1 MLGSKQGFAGILLST
16 LVFAASASAQGTT
29 APAPAAKP
37 AKAVTTAAKPAT
49 PAKMPSISAT
59 VKPVSATPAK
69 ADAAGAKAKGS
80 APMKAAATGPRSI
93 VGEVIDPACWIINGV
108 SGKGHAECAASCA
121 KAGQTLAILEKKT
134 NKVYI
139 LAASKPGED
148 PNKGVV
154 DFVGQPVVVKGRV
167 FARGG
172 ALGIQVT
179 SIEAFNAKLAAE
191 TP

>member
-37 AKAVTTAAKPAT
+37 AAKATAAA
-49 PAKMPSISAT
+49 PAKMPSVSAT

-69 ADAAGAKAKGS
+69 KEGGSKAREA
-80 APMKAAATGPRSI
+80 APMTASATGPRSI

-134 NKVYI
+134 KKVYL

-148 PNKGVV
+148 PNKGIV
-154 DFVGQPVVVKGRV
+154 DFIGQPVVVKGRV

-172 ALGIQVT
+172 AIAIQVT
-179 SIEAFNAKLAAE
+179 SVEPFNAKLAAE

>member
-37 AKAVTTAAKPAT
+37 ATTAAKPAA

-59 VKPVSATPAK
+59 VKPVTATAAK
-69 ADAAGAKAKGS
+69 GAAAGAKAKGS
-80 APMKAAATGPRSI
+80 ATAKAAATGPRSI
-93 VGEVIDPACWIINGV
+93 VGEVIDPACWIINGA

-134 NKVYI
+134 NKLYI

-154 DFVGQPVVVKGRV
+154 EFVGQPVVVKGRV

-179 SIEAFNAKLAAE
+179 SIEPFNAKLAAE

>member
-1 MLGSKQGFAGILLST
+1 MLGSKQGFAGILLCT

-37 AKAVTTAAKPAT
+37 AKAAATAAKPAA
-49 PAKMPSISAT
+49 PAKMPSVSAT
-59 VKPVSATPAK
+59 VKPVSATTAK
-69 ADAAGAKAKGS
+69 GEAGAKSKGS

-108 SGKGHAECAASCA
+108 SGKGHAECAATCA

-154 DFVGQPVVVKGRV
+154 AFVGQPVVVKGRV

-179 SIEAFNAKLAAE
+179 SIESFNAKLAAE